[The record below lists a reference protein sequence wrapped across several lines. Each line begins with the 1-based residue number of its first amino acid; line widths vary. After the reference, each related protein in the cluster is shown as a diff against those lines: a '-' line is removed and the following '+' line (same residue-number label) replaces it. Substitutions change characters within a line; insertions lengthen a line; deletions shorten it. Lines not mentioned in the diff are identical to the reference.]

1 LLQFTENVVGCYLT
15 SCMVDMHDNNSLV
28 DGCLVLSLKLC
39 LSGLFVDVERSC
51 RWSADSVCCSLR
63 SFPNL
68 IWLEDENMAE
78 RATNGELRFLIKTI
92 VDRMWAAVIV
102 LDGLV

>member
-1 LLQFTENVVGCYLT
+1 
-15 SCMVDMHDNNSLV
+15 
-28 DGCLVLSLKLC
+28 
-39 LSGLFVDVERSC
+39 
-51 RWSADSVCCSLR
+51 
-63 SFPNL
+63 
-68 IWLEDENMAE
+68 MAE